1 MTFCIGRREF
11 ITLIGGAA
19 IARPLATGA
28 QQPERMRRIG
38 LLLGFPESDV
48 EGEASVTA
56 FQRGLQ
62 ELGWSEGRN
71 IRIDIRW
78 PGGDPDKAR
87 TFAKELV
94 SASPDLIVPT
104 SNLVTAILQ
113 KETSTI
119 PILFVLV
126 GDPVGSGFVAS
137 LARPGGN
144 ITGFAIFETAIGGK
158 WLELIKELAPR
169 VRRVGFILHP
179 ETPVHVGFLRA
190 AEAAASSLGLEI
202 TPLGVHTTSEIER
215 AITEFAAAGDNRGLI
230 GAPHAITLENRD
242 VIIRL
247 ASHYRL
253 PAVFGPRYYAA
264 SGGLVAYGPNPVS
277 LFQQAPRYVDRIL
290 KGAKPS
296 ELPVQFPT
304 KYELVVNL
312 KTARLIG
319 LDVPP
324 TLLAR
329 ADEVIE

>member
-1 MTFCIGRREF
+1 MDHRPQRLDRYSVGR
-11 ITLIGGAA
+11 
-19 IARPLATGA
+19 
-28 QQPERMRRIG
+28 
-38 LLLGFPESDV
+38 
-48 EGEASVTA
+48 GE
-56 FQRGLQ
+56 
-62 ELGWSEGRN
+62 
-71 IRIDIRW
+71 
-78 PGGDPDKAR
+78 PDKAR

-126 GDPVGSGFVAS
+126 GDPVGSGFVAN

-144 ITGFAIFETAIGGK
+144 ITGFAIFESAIGGK
-158 WLELIKELAPR
+158 WLEILKEVAPGIG
-169 VRRVGFILHP
+169 RVGFILHP
-179 ETPVHVGFLRA
+179 ETPVHIGFLRA
-190 AEAAASSLGLEI
+190 AEATARSLGLEV
-202 TPLGVHTTSEIER
+202 TALGVHTGFEIER
-215 AITEFAAAGDNRGLI
+215 AITEFAAGDKGGLV

-253 PAVFGPRYYAA
+253 PAVFGPRYYAT
-264 SGGLVAYGPNPVS
+264 SGGLVAYGPNPIS
-277 LFQQAPRYVDRIL
+277 LFQQAPSYVDRIL

-312 KTARLIG
+312 KTARSIG

>member
-1 MTFCIGRREF
+1 MKRREF
-11 ITLIGGAA
+11 ITLLGGAA
-19 IARPLATGA
+19 AAWPLAARA
-28 QQPERMRRIG
+28 QQSERMRGVG
-38 LLLGFPESDV
+38 LLLGFPEGDV
-48 EGEASVTA
+48 EGGASVAA
-56 FQRGLQ
+56 FQQRLQ
-62 ELGWSEGRN
+62 ELGWIVGRN
-71 IRIDIRW
+71 IWIDIRW
-78 PGGDPDKAR
+78 PGGEPNKAR
-87 TFAKELV
+87 TFARELV
-94 SASPDLIVPT
+94 SASPDLIMPT

-126 GDPVGSGFVAS
+126 AIQSAAALSQIWPGREGTSPDLLSS
-137 LARPGGN
+137 RARS
-144 ITGFAIFETAIGGK
+144 GGK
-158 WLELIKELAPR
+158 WLEIFKEIAPR
-169 VRRVGFILHP
+169 VSRVGFILHP
-179 ETPVHVGFLRA
+179 ETPVHIGFLRA
-190 AEAAASSLGLEI
+190 AEAAAPSLGLEV
-202 TPLGVHTTSEIER
+202 TALGVHTGSEIER
-215 AITEFAAAGDNRGLI
+215 AIAEFAAGDTGGLI

-264 SGGLVAYGPNPVS
+264 SGGLVAYGPNPIN
-277 LFQQAPRYVDRIL
+277 LFQQAPSYVDRIL

-312 KTARLIG
+312 KTARSIG

>member
-1 MTFCIGRREF
+1 
-11 ITLIGGAA
+11 
-19 IARPLATGA
+19 
-28 QQPERMRRIG
+28 MRR
-38 LLLGFPESDV
+38 FKK
-48 EGEASVTA
+48 
-56 FQRGLQ
+56 GLQ
-62 ELGWSEGRN
+62 ELGWIEGRN

-78 PGGDPDKAR
+78 AGGEPDKAR

-158 WLELIKELAPR
+158 WLEILKEIAPR
-169 VRRVGFILHP
+169 VSRVGFILHP

-190 AEAAASSLGLEI
+190 AQAAAPSLGIEI
-202 TPLGVHTTSEIER
+202 TALGVHTSSEIER
-215 AITEFAAAGDNRGLI
+215 AISAVRAAGDNGGLI

-253 PAVFGPRYYAA
+253 PAVFGPRLLREKWWL
-264 SGGLVAYGPNPVS
+264 G
-277 LFQQAPRYVDRIL
+277 
-290 KGAKPS
+290 
-296 ELPVQFPT
+296 
-304 KYELVVNL
+304 
-312 KTARLIG
+312 RL
-319 LDVPP
+319 
-324 TLLAR
+324 R
-329 ADEVIE
+329 A

>member
-1 MTFCIGRREF
+1 MFDMRRREF
-11 ITLIGGAA
+11 ITLLGGAA
-19 IARPLATGA
+19 AAWPLAAGA
-28 QQPERMRRIG
+28 EQAERMRRIG
-38 LLLGFPESDV
+38 LLLGFPEADV
-48 EGEASVTA
+48 EGEASVAA
-56 FQRGLQ
+56 FQQRLQ
-62 ELGWSEGRN
+62 ELGWSIGRN

-78 PGGDPDKAR
+78 AGGEPDKAR

-126 GDPVGSGFVAS
+126 GDPLGSGFVAN
-137 LARPGGN
+137 LAQPGGN

-158 WLELIKELAPR
+158 WLEILKEIAPR
-169 VRRVGFILHP
+169 ISRVGFILHR
-179 ETPVHVGFLRA
+179 ETPVHIGFLRA
-190 AEAAASSLGLEI
+190 AEAAAPSLGLEV
-202 TPLGVHTTSEIER
+202 TALGVHTRSDIER
-215 AITEFAAAGDNRGLI
+215 AITEFAARDKGGLV

-253 PAVFGPRYYAA
+253 PTVFGPRYYAT
-264 SGGLVAYGPNPVS
+264 SGGLAAYGPNPVS
-277 LFQQAPRYVDRIL
+277 LFQQAPSYVDRIL

-304 KYELVVNL
+304 KYDLVINL
-312 KTARLIG
+312 KAARSIG
-319 LDVPP
+319 LTVPP
-324 TLLAR
+324 TLLVR

>member
-1 MTFCIGRREF
+1 
-11 ITLIGGAA
+11 
-19 IARPLATGA
+19 
-28 QQPERMRRIG
+28 
-38 LLLGFPESDV
+38 
-48 EGEASVTA
+48 VTP
-56 FQRGLQ
+56 
-62 ELGWSEGRN
+62 N
-71 IRIDIRW
+71 
-78 PGGDPDKAR
+78 KVR

-94 SASPDLIVPT
+94 STSPDLIVPT

-126 GDPVGSGFVAS
+126 GDPVGSGFVTN

-144 ITGFAIFETAIGGK
+144 TTGFAIFEPAIGGK
-158 WLELIKELAPR
+158 WLEILKEIAPHIS
-169 VRRVGFILHP
+169 RVGFILHP

-190 AEAAASSLGLEI
+190 AKAAAPTLGFEVV
-202 TPLGVHTTSEIER
+202 TLGVHTSSEIER
-215 AITEFAAAGDNRGLI
+215 AITEFAAGGNGGLV

-253 PAVFGPRYYAA
+253 PAVFGPRYYAT
-264 SGGLVAYGPNPVS
+264 SGGLVAYGPNPIN
-277 LFQQAPRYVDRIL
+277 LFQQAPSYVDRIL

-304 KYELVVNL
+304 KYELTVNL
-312 KTARLIG
+312 KTARTIG
-319 LDVPP
+319 LDVPA
-324 TLLAR
+324 TFLAR